1 MPSFLFRLLLASLLC
16 ACGAVACASGPSP
29 DPRPTVSVV
38 TLNLYHDRDDWPKR
52 RKQIPEALRA
62 LAPDAIVLQEVLQH
76 ATLQNQAEWL
86 AAELGYQ
93 VYFTSVDPEGRVHRY
108 GNAVLTPHPVLARDQ
123 TALEPRD
130 DGRNAGMLR
139 IDVRGHAVNVYV
151 THLHHTAEG
160 AAIRER
166 QVTGLMDFIARTA
179 GDAPGIVGGDFNAL
193 ADAPELAALT
203 RDYGDSFGL
212 LHPDAGP
219 DTTTLN
225 LAWFDTPRR
234 IDHIYFERGRFRPLR
249 SEILFTQPDADGAW
263 ASDHHGLLSVFAI
276 EPSGAADAN
285 GAD

>member
-1 MPSFLFRLLLASLLC
+1 MRSTLCRMFAIALLGVIPFA
-16 ACGAVACASGPSP
+16 AHAGETAGEAQG
-29 DPRPTVSVV
+29 TISVV

-52 RKQIPEALRA
+52 RAQIPGVLRA

-76 ATLQNQAEWL
+76 ATLQNQARWL
-86 AAELGYQ
+86 ADELGYEMH
-93 VYFTSVDPEGRVHRY
+93 FSSVDPEDSVHRY

-123 TALEPRD
+123 AALEPRD
-130 DGRNAGMLR
+130 DGRTAGLLR
-139 IDVRGHAVNVYV
+139 ISVRGRPVNVYV
-151 THLHHTAEG
+151 THLHHTGEG

-166 QVTGLMDFIARTA
+166 QVGDLMDFIARTA
-179 GDAPGIVGGDFNAL
+179 GEASSIVGGDFNAL

-203 RDYGDSFGL
+203 DGFVDSFGAV
-212 LHPDAGP
+212 HPDAGP

-234 IDHIYFERGRFRPLR
+234 IDHIYFERDRFRPLR

-276 EPSGAADAN
+276 EPSGGADAN
-285 GAD
+285 GSD